1 MDFRGGREWCDD
13 LKRVWKDRSGIEQW
27 VGVPLKVLTL
37 ISPPTWVIILFNR
50 KDRWITDLYVVLV
63 LVFSVVTYLF
73 APHCWCAWIS
83 TYFSASTVIVLL
95 NVVLLS
101 RVFGP
106 PFSPERSLLLFICN
120 AAQITFMFAIWYY
133 LYRVPDPLIKSILTF
148 ATIGYAAEMKPVA
161 MVQIATDF
169 VLLAIYLS
177 QLIGGPKNGMT
188 RRSGQFRASMPPTIM
203 RGRRAQALGLI
214 RPNRAT

>member
-1 MDFRGGREWCDD
+1 
-13 LKRVWKDRSGIEQW
+13 
-27 VGVPLKVLTL
+27 
-37 ISPPTWVIILFNR
+37 
-50 KDRWITDLYVVLV
+50 
-63 LVFSVVTYLF
+63 
-73 APHCWCAWIS
+73 
-83 TYFSASTVIVLL
+83 
-95 NVVLLS
+95 
-101 RVFGP
+101 VFGP

-214 RPNRAT
+214 RPNRATWHKGRTHSTRSSVCVEITFPSTISVPARSGHKFTAKINKLVISVDPPKLTPEDMKKLSDMYRAAQDAN